1 MRTCRSVQLG
11 NCENRQLPSV
21 KPPKEP
27 LSLGKLHK
35 EPLPLW
41 ELQPLKNPSRPGS
54 YKRSPSAGGVT
65 ALNAPGKPVKALSSP
80 SQAKPYPLSTPSPL
94 RLSDRVFSP
103 SKPRAVFSFRTRSTF
118 LNTGPQPI
126 PPSPP
131 LEAPKVDGQSC
142 RFRAKSVARP
152 VRSNPRDQPEAES
165 SNSPRKSLL

>member
-1 MRTCRSVQLG
+1 M
-11 NCENRQLPSV
+11 
-21 KPPKEP
+21 
-27 LSLGKLHK
+27 
-35 EPLPLW
+35 
-41 ELQPLKNPSRPGS
+41 
-54 YKRSPSAGGVT
+54 
-65 ALNAPGKPVKALSSP
+65 NAPGKPVKALSSP

-152 VRSNPRDQPEAES
+152 VHSNPHDQPADDPKPKAPTAREKVCYTHQSFNTHLQVTWSIYLYPYTNYTTLYILIKMGPHMNCITYTTAGA
-165 SNSPRKSLL
+165 P